1 MGRYPYRSSVLRFA
15 KICYRVL
22 RRIPR
27 VIPSPDMHSKVLI
40 VAALMVGAGQSR
52 AETRQEPLWEFG
64 LGIGATA
71 FQDYPGSDTTR
82 LYPIPVPYF
91 VYNGEFLRADKSG
104 VRGLLINQDWLELN
118 ISGDINAVVPHD
130 TARYGMPELRPTIE
144 LGPAVYFHIIK
155 RDSGRLKLDLQVPV
169 RAAFT
174 IASSPQSIGWI
185 SDPRLVLKIKDTFGM
200 HGWNTEFGSGPMF
213 IDKKYSD
220 YYYSVAP
227 QYATAN
233 RPAYTA
239 PGGYSGT
246 QFGITVTKRF
256 SRTWFAAYIHYD
268 TLRGAVFQDSPLV
281 ERAYDWSAGFGFAW
295 ILGRSTRVV
304 EVSN

>member
-1 MGRYPYRSSVLRFA
+1 
-15 KICYRVL
+15 
-22 RRIPR
+22 
-27 VIPSPDMHSKVLI
+27 VITSRGMHSKALI
-40 VAALMVGAGQSR
+40 MAALMIGVAQSR
-52 AETRQEPLWEFG
+52 AETRQAPLWEFG

-82 LYPIPVPYF
+82 VYPIPIPYF
-91 VYNGEFLRADKSG
+91 VYNGTFLRADKNG

-130 TARYGMPELRPTIE
+130 SARYGMPELRPTIE
-144 LGPAVYFHIIK
+144 LGPAVYFHLIN
-155 RDSGRLKLDLQVPV
+155 RDSGRLKLDLQVPI

-174 IASSPQSIGWI
+174 ISSSPQSIGWI
-185 SDPRLVLKIKDTFGM
+185 GDPRLVLKIKDTLGM
-200 HGWNTEFGSGPMF
+200 PGWDTELGSGPMF

-227 QYATAN
+227 QYATAS

-246 QFGITVTKRF
+246 QFGITLRKRF
-256 SRTWFAAYIHYD
+256 SSVWFGAYVHYD
-268 TLRGAVFQDSPLV
+268 TLRGAVFLDSPLV
-281 ERAYDWSAGFGFAW
+281 QRDYDCSAGFGFAW
-295 ILGRSTRVV
+295 ILGRSARLV
-304 EVSN
+304 EVTN

>member
-1 MGRYPYRSSVLRFA
+1 M
-15 KICYRVL
+15 
-22 RRIPR
+22 
-27 VIPSPDMHSKVLI
+27 
-40 VAALMVGAGQSR
+40 AALMIGAVQSR
-52 AETRQEPLWEFG
+52 AETRQAPLWEFG

-82 LYPIPVPYF
+82 VYPIPIPYF
-91 VYNGEFLRADKSG
+91 VYNGTFLRADKSG
-104 VRGLLINQDWLELN
+104 VRGLLVNQDWLELN

-130 TARYGMPELRPTIE
+130 SARYGMPELRPTIE
-144 LGPAVYFHIIK
+144 LGPAVYFHLIN
-155 RDSGRLKLDLQVPV
+155 RDSGRFKLDLQVPI

-174 IASSPQSIGWI
+174 ISGSPQSIGWI
-185 SDPRLVLKIKDTFGM
+185 GDPRLVLKIKDTFGK
-200 HGWNTEFGSGPMF
+200 HGWDTELGSGPMF

-227 QYATAN
+227 QYATAS

-246 QFGITVTKRF
+246 QFGITLTKRF
-256 SRTWFAAYIHYD
+256 SGVWFGAYVHYD

-281 ERAYDWSAGFGFAW
+281 ERDYDWSAGFGFAW
-295 ILGRSTRVV
+295 ILGRSTHLV
-304 EVSN
+304 EVTN

>member
-1 MGRYPYRSSVLRFA
+1 MIGV
-15 KICYRVL
+15 V
-22 RRIPR
+22 
-27 VIPSPDMHSKVLI
+27 
-40 VAALMVGAGQSR
+40 QSH
-52 AETRQEPLWEFG
+52 AETRQAPLWEFG

-82 LYPIPVPYF
+82 VYPIPVPYF
-91 VYNGEFLRADKSG
+91 VYNGTFLRADKNG

-144 LGPAVYFHIIK
+144 LGPAVYFHLIN
-155 RDSGRLKLDLQVPV
+155 RDSGRLKLDLQVPI

-174 IASSPQSIGWI
+174 ISSSPQSIGWI
-185 SDPRLVLKIKDTFGM
+185 GDPRLVLKIKDTLGM
-200 HGWNTEFGSGPMF
+200 PGWDTELGSGPMF

-227 QYATAN
+227 QYATAS

-246 QFGITVTKRF
+246 QFGITLRKRF
-256 SRTWFAAYIHYD
+256 SSVWFGAYVHYD
-268 TLRGAVFQDSPLV
+268 TLRGAVFLDSPLV
-281 ERAYDWSAGFGFAW
+281 ERDYDWSAGFGFAW
-295 ILGRSTRVV
+295 ILGRSARLV
-304 EVSN
+304 EVTN